1 MSKYGETYR
10 IYHQKWQDRISAIYQ
25 TFEPLIINRGL
36 IRDTEFILPPN
47 EFGILGGSASPDA
60 SECGVVVC
68 IDVPPESRV
77 TIETIQAY
85 VDRVNSFL
93 QDVVAPRS
101 KISRDDRIKILR
113 DQFRKAS
120 KSTANIRRVTDVIFI
135 TPGKVSKGLRSKA
148 RDFDGLRTEF
158 IDIDDFEKR
167 TQGVSSEVNFSDLG
181 DLPRV
186 HLATSVEGD
195 HDIYMGVISGESIAR
210 LFDRMGNTLLESNVR
225 MFLGERGPNKGI
237 ALTIEG
243 APHRF
248 SAYNNGITMVAREA
262 KITDGKVAS
271 ASGVSVVNGGQTT
284 VSIYRA
290 FRREVDI
297 SQVNVPLKF
306 VILKSEDHS
315 SREALLQSISE
326 FSNTQNKVNS
336 ADRLAQNPP
345 HPKLQE
351 ISKLPKYD
359 VPGVGGWFY
368 ERRRGELTTLEIS
381 DPAKYAVF
389 RTRFRSENVMDAT
402 QLAKLWNS
410 WWGSPEVGA
419 SGKTKAFEWYHDQ
432 LLLKT
437 HSDKWSEETHH
448 IGSIALWMMYNHL
461 YLYVGKNY
469 SGLRN
474 ASIPHVLGL
483 FSHFSE
489 HKVDLAAIKKKGHL
503 SKSVI
508 NCLESLVEPVDR
520 EIRSYEEGDQK
531 EWTKKR
537 ECTEHMRAL
546 SIPPDFKAALGSIK
560 MMRRGEDLREEDIIP
575 FLQKI
580 SKAKLWDAFRFAKDR
595 RGDSLNGMFFNN
607 SMKKYPNLSAGG
619 ARQVIR
625 IWNVACSDGYEE
637 QFPGPEDFYA
647 PHLVKRGRR

>member
-1 MSKYGETYR
+1 MSKYEETYR
-10 IYHQKWQDRISAIYQ
+10 IYFQKWRDRISAIYQ

-47 EFGILGGSASPDA
+47 EFSILGGSASPDA

-68 IDVPPESRV
+68 IDVPPGSRV
-77 TIETIQAY
+77 TLEVIQGY
-85 VDRVNSFL
+85 IDGVDRFL
-93 QDVVAPRS
+93 GDVQAPRT
-101 KISRDDRIKILR
+101 KIDRDDRIKILR

-120 KSTANIRRVTDVIFI
+120 RNTADIRRVTDVIFI
-135 TPGKVSKGLRSKA
+135 TPGKVSKGLRSRA

-167 TQGVSSEVNFSDLG
+167 SQGVSSEVDFSDLG

-186 HLATSVEGD
+186 HLASSVEGD

-210 LFDRMGNTLLESNVR
+210 LFDSMGNTLLESNVR

-237 ALTIEG
+237 ALTIEE

-248 SAYNNGITMVAREA
+248 AAYNNGITMVAREA
-262 KITDGKVAS
+262 KIADGKVTS

-284 VSIYRA
+284 VSVYRA

-297 SQVNVPLKF
+297 SQVQVPLKF
-306 VILKSEDHS
+306 VIIKSEDHS
-315 SREALLQSISE
+315 SREALLQSISKY
-326 FSNTQNKVNS
+326 SNTQNKVNS
-336 ADRLAQNPP
+336 ADRLAMDPP

-351 ISKLPKYD
+351 ISKLQKYD
-359 VPGVGGWFY
+359 VNGVGWFY
-368 ERRRGELTTLEIS
+368 ARRRGELTTLEIS

-389 RTRFRSENVMDAT
+389 RTRYPPENVMEST
-402 QLAKLWNS
+402 QLAKLWDS

-437 HSDKWSEETHH
+437 HLKNWSVESHH
-448 IGSIALWMMYNHL
+448 IGSIALWMMYKHL
-461 YLYVGKNY
+461 FLYVGKNY

-483 FSHFSE
+483 FSHFTE
-489 HKVDLAAIKKKGHL
+489 NKVDLRAIKAKGRL
-503 SKSVI
+503 PEPVI
-508 NCLESLVEPVDR
+508 TCLESLVEPVDR

-531 EWTKKR
+531 EWTKKH

-546 SIPPDFKAALGSIK
+546 SMPLDFATAVKSIK
-560 MMRRGEDLREEDIIP
+560 MMRRGESLREEDYQP

-580 SKAKLWDAFRFAKDR
+580 GKDKLWDAFRFAKDR
-595 RGDSLNGMFFNN
+595 RGDSLNGSYFNN
-607 SMKKYPNLSAGG
+607 SMKKYPKLSPGG
-619 ARQVIR
+619 ASQVIR
-625 IWNVACSDGYEE
+625 VWNAACSDGYEE
-637 QFPGPEDFYA
+637 QFPGDEDFFA
-647 PHLVKRGRR
+647 PHLVKRRRR